1 MSYNI
6 AVIGPIPRDLI
17 TTYKGEVF
25 EKYGCVT
32 HPVIALS
39 KLLDGNGTV
48 YPVCHLEKKDEQP
61 VKDLLSAY
69 PSVDVSGITCE
80 ANRGDVIQLTF
91 VDANVRNEKQTGL
104 MDPIMPKD
112 MEPFLHCDVFV
123 FIPITDYEVPAQ
135 TLEYVKKNSDGLI
148 IFDAHGPT
156 NMVNI
161 QGERLV
167 RFWMDRDLWLPYI
180 DVLKMNREEA
190 FCSYPEAVMEGK
202 VDEEHP
208 EASEE
213 VMDLLAEH
221 CLSHGTKAV
230 CITMDSRGCMVYT
243 KEGGKE
249 MVPAYKVGPV
259 VDTTGCGD
267 SFAGGLAFGYLHY
280 KDFYKGTRYANLLGA
295 LRTQGSTFE
304 VFKSFEESSELIR
317 QQYEL

>member
-69 PSVDVSGITCE
+69 PSVDVSGITSE

-123 FIPITDYEVPAQ
+123 FIPITD
-135 TLEYVKKNSDGLI
+135 
-148 IFDAHGPT
+148 
-156 NMVNI
+156 
-161 QGERLV
+161 
-167 RFWMDRDLWLPYI
+167 
-180 DVLKMNREEA
+180 LK
-190 FCSYPEAVMEGK
+190 
-202 VDEEHP
+202 
-208 EASEE
+208 
-213 VMDLLAEH
+213 
-221 CLSHGTKAV
+221 
-230 CITMDSRGCMVYT
+230 
-243 KEGGKE
+243 
-249 MVPAYKVGPV
+249 
-259 VDTTGCGD
+259 
-267 SFAGGLAFGYLHY
+267 GY
-280 KDFYKGTRYANLLGA
+280 
-295 LRTQGSTFE
+295 
-304 VFKSFEESSELIR
+304 
-317 QQYEL
+317 